1 MKAFPH
7 LIMCRALEKT
17 NHATIARTVS
27 DALRLLWPAEENEE
41 RLAFL
46 TDVAAY
52 MLKAAVALQVFFHN
66 MLHIICNVHCLHRA
80 AEEIHS
86 EHPKVKNFI
95 SSVKTFF
102 VETPSRTQVFKE
114 ELPEIPLS
122 PTACFY

>member
-52 MLKAAVALQVFFHN
+52 MLKAAVAL
-66 MLHIICNVHCLHRA
+66 
-80 AEEIHS
+80 
-86 EHPKVKNFI
+86 
-95 SSVKTFF
+95 
-102 VETPSRTQVFKE
+102 
-114 ELPEIPLS
+114 
-122 PTACFY
+122 